1 LRAIPVHLKE
11 QRAGARCVPSCLENG
26 APGAGLRPAALKRR
40 RENADANQVSAIKA
54 KGAPWLALACAAG
67 ALTAWLGLYGYG
79 WNDYDTEA
87 RAAVDALVQGHLGS
101 FFELAPVYGGSL
113 LERAPFALAPSLWGG
128 GDLAIYRMLALPCLL
143 AAAALGLWLVAHMRS
158 RGAGRLACVVALGLC
173 VANPLTLAALELGHP
188 DELLGGVLCVAAVLL
203 AARGKWS
210 WAALAL
216 GAAIANKQWAVLA
229 IGPVLV
235 ALPHRRVACMALAGS
250 LALALL
256 APFALFGGS
265 GFSASV
271 RSAADPSSA
280 IFQPWQVW
288 WFFGGHGH
296 VVRGIFGAV
305 KPGYRTAPAWL
316 GGMPH
321 LLIPALAI
329 PLTVPVLLRLRSRA
343 ASRTTVG
350 SPPTRRSGIT
360 DRRSIPHSGH
370 AAGSPIVQRRRQADA
385 LLLLALLLLLRCMLD
400 TWDVIYYPLPFVLAL
415 LAWETNRSVR
425 PPVLALA
432 SAVAVWASCR
442 WLPGFASADAQAAF
456 FIAWTVP
463 LALGLAYRLYTPA
476 GLLDHRQLFGQ
487 RREQLTAAV
496 AEHC

>member
-1 LRAIPVHLKE
+1 MRA
-11 QRAGARCVPSCLENG
+11 VPPKNG
-26 APGAGLRPAALKRR
+26 APGAGFAPSRLKRR
-40 RENADANQVSAIKA
+40 GENADANRVRAIKA
-54 KGAPWLALACAAG
+54 KGALWLALACAAG
-67 ALTAWLGLYGYG
+67 AITAWLGLYGYG

-87 RAAVDALVQGHLGS
+87 RPAIDALVQGHLGS
-101 FFELAPVYGGSL
+101 FFELAPIYGGSL

-128 GDLAIYRMLALPCLL
+128 GDLAIYRMLALPCML
-143 AAAALGLWLVAHMRS
+143 ASAALGLWLVANMNK
-158 RGAGRLACVVALGLC
+158 RGAGRLARIVALGLC

-203 AARGKWS
+203 AARGKWA

-265 GFSASV
+265 GFSANL
-271 RSAADPSSA
+271 RNAATPGSA

-288 WFFGGHGH
+288 WFFGHHGH
-296 VVRGIFGAV
+296 VVRGLFGAV

-321 LLIPALAI
+321 LLIGALAI
-329 PLTVPVLLRLRSRA
+329 PLTAPVLLRLRA
-343 ASRTTVG
+343 VTAGRTTLG
-350 SPPTRRSGIT
+350 SPRSLAGPSTRRSGLAPT
-360 DRRSIPHSGH
+360 RS
-370 AAGSPIVQRRRQADA
+370 QTDA

-400 TWDVIYYPLPFVLAL
+400 TWDVVYYPLPFVLAL
-415 LAWETNRSVR
+415 LAWEASKSVR
-425 PPVLALA
+425 PPVLVLA
-432 SAVAVWASCR
+432 STVAVWASCR

-456 FIAWTVP
+456 FIAWTAP
-463 LALGLAYRLYTPA
+463 LALGLAWTLYVPA
-476 GLLDHRQLFGQ
+476 GLLDHRQLLGK

-496 AEHC
+496 AEHY

>member
-1 LRAIPVHLKE
+1 MR
-11 QRAGARCVPSCLENG
+11 
-26 APGAGLRPAALKRR
+26 APGAGLRAVDLKQR
-40 RENADANQVSAIKA
+40 RENADANPVSTIKA
-54 KGAPWLALACAAG
+54 KGALWLALACAAS

-143 AAAALGLWLVAHMRS
+143 AAAALGLWLVAQMRS
-158 RGAGRLACVVALGLC
+158 RGAGRLGGVVALGLC

-203 AARGKWS
+203 AARGKWA

-235 ALPHRRVACMALAGS
+235 ALPHRRMACMALAGS

-265 GFSASV
+265 SFSTNLRAT
-271 RSAADPSSA
+271 ADPSSP

-288 WFFGGHGH
+288 WFLGHHGH
-296 VVRGIFGAV
+296 VVRGIFGAI

-316 GGMPH
+316 GGMPR

-329 PLTVPVLLRLRSRA
+329 PLSIPVLLRS
-343 ASRTTVG
+343 
-350 SPPTRRSGIT
+350 RRSEA
-360 DRRSIPHSGH
+360 RAR
-370 AAGSPIVQRRRQADA
+370 
-385 LLLLALLLLLRCMLD
+385 LLLALLLLLRCMLD
-400 TWDVIYYPLPFVLAL
+400 SWDVIYYPLPFVLAL
-415 LAWETNRSVR
+415 LAWECNGSVR
-425 PPVLALA
+425 PPTLALA

-442 WLPGFASADAQAAF
+442 WLPGFASADTQAAF
-456 FIAWTVP
+456 FDAWTVP
-463 LALGLAYRLYTPA
+463 LALGLAYRLYVPA
-476 GLLDHRQLFGQ
+476 GLRHHRQLFGQ

-496 AEHC
+496 AEHY

>member
-1 LRAIPVHLKE
+1 
-11 QRAGARCVPSCLENG
+11 
-26 APGAGLRPAALKRR
+26 
-40 RENADANQVSAIKA
+40 VSAIKA
-54 KGAPWLALACAAG
+54 KGALWLALACAAS

-87 RAAVDALVQGHLGS
+87 RPAIDALVQGHLGS

-128 GDLAIYRMLALPCLL
+128 GELAIYRMLALPCLL
-143 AAAALGLWLVAHMRS
+143 VAAALGLWLVARMGK
-158 RGAGRLACVVALGLC
+158 RGAGRLALIVALGLC

-265 GFSASV
+265 SFSANL
-271 RSAADPSSA
+271 RSAADPSSP

-288 WFFGGHGH
+288 WFFGRHGH
-296 VVRGIFGAV
+296 VVRGIFGAI

-316 GGMPH
+316 GGTPH

-329 PLTVPVLLRLRSRA
+329 PLTVPVLLRLRSGTTGRTKLSLPRTLA
-343 ASRTTVG
+343 AS
-350 SPPTRRSGIT
+350 PAQRSGPAPSC
-360 DRRSIPHSGH
+360 RE
-370 AAGSPIVQRRRQADA
+370 VDA

-400 TWDVIYYPLPFVLAL
+400 SWDVVYYPLPFVLAL
-415 LAWETNRSVR
+415 LAWEASTSVR
-425 PPVLALA
+425 PPALALS

-463 LALGLAYRLYTPA
+463 LALGLAYRLYVPA
-476 GLLDHRQLFGQ
+476 GLLHHRQLLGQ
-487 RREQLTAAV
+487 RREQLTTAV
-496 AEHC
+496 AEHY